1 MSKTKIVIVG
11 LGGIAQIAHLPVLS
25 KMADVE
31 ITGVCDIDKGKT
43 KFIADKYNI
52 KNSYTDYEKMFKELE
67 ADCAVVTTPT
77 NLHKDVAVAGIE
89 SGFNVLVEKPLVR
102 NAVEGE
108 KILESAKKNKK
119 ILMVG
124 MNNRFRPDF
133 MMQRSFISGKELGEV
148 FYIKTGFIR
157 RRSTVEKWALDKS
170 LSGGGVFM
178 DLGIVVLDI
187 ALWLLKFPKIKS
199 VSAVNYN
206 RTFKTVEDTSIVFL
220 RFVNGSTVSIEA
232 SWSLLR
238 ENDMFY
244 CNVYG
249 TEGSTSI
256 NPLRI
261 YKKMHGTLVN
271 VTPLKLEKPANIFKR
286 SYEYELQHF
295 FNSVR
300 TGRPVV
306 SDGEEALSRQRIIDT
321 VYKSAKSGKEIFFK

>member
-1 MSKTKIVIVG
+1 MSKTKVLIVG
-11 LGGIAQIAHLPVLS
+11 LGGIAQVAHLPVLS
-25 KMADVE
+25 KMADIE
-31 ITGVCDIDKGKT
+31 ITGVCDINKGKSN
-43 KFIADKYNI
+43 FIADKYNV
-52 KNSYTDYEKMFKELE
+52 KNRYTDYEKMFKEVE
-67 ADCAVVTTPT
+67 ADCAVITTPT
-77 NLHKDVAVAGIE
+77 SLHKDVSVAGLE
-89 SGFNVLVEKPLVR
+89 SKLNVLVEKPLVR
-102 NAVEGE
+102 NAAEGE

-157 RRSTVEKWALDKS
+157 KRSTVEKWALDKE

-178 DLGIVVLDI
+178 DLGIVILDI

-199 VSAVNYN
+199 VSAVNYS
-206 RTFKTVEDTSIVFL
+206 RKFKSVEDTSIALL
-220 RFVNGSTVSIEA
+220 RFANGATVSLEA

-261 YKKMHGTLVN
+261 YKSMHGTLVN
-271 VTPLKLEKPANIFKR
+271 VTPLKIEKPANIFKR

-300 TGRPVV
+300 TGSTII
-306 SDGEEALSRQRIIDT
+306 SDGEEAIARQRIIDT
-321 VYKSAKSGKEIFFK
+321 IYKSAKSGKEIFFK